1 MTSHEMSQLIFGL
14 IIGVLWILVGM
25 AIYTVATSG

>member
-1 MTSHEMSQLIFGL
+1 MTSHETSQLVYALF
-14 IIGVLWILVGM
+14 IGVLWILVGV